1 MFGPE
6 QASALTDGA
15 MLRVSLESQTN
26 GRFSV
31 YWDEGG
37 GFSETLMA
45 SRHYNLGPQTI
56 YLRLDTRSPVA
67 LRLDPMMRPG
77 SVTIHQIAVASID
90 DEPLNVAEFLGR
102 LL

>member
-1 MFGPE
+1 
-6 QASALTDGA
+6 
-15 MLRVSLESQTN
+15 MLRISLESQTN

-37 GFSETLMA
+37 GFREALMA
-45 SRHYNLGPQTI
+45 SRHYNVGSQTI

-90 DEPLNVAEFLGR
+90 GEPLSVAKFLGR